1 MTFTFSAKDR
11 THLITRGLIEFE
23 TPTMLVALISSM
35 RRVGIK
41 MLSFGWRRRRSKID
55 PRAVNA
61 DRHCVLKKQP
71 KGVVKGI
78 IRGEFPLL

>member
-35 RRVGIK
+35 RRVGLK

-61 DRHCVLKKQP
+61 DGHCVPRSNQKAWS
-71 KGVVKGI
+71 
-78 IRGEFPLL
+78 RG